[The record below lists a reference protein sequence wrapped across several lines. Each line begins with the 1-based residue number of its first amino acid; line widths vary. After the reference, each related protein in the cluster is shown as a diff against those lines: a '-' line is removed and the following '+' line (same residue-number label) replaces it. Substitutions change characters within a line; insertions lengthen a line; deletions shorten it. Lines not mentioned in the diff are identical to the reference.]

1 MRCELNAFGW
11 LRQDLVYIQIIDRP
25 LRTLNRFSRC
35 ALLKRPFGL
44 EYKLY
49 KSFAV
54 YLEHSAQ
61 ETETWNTE
69 SLPVPATVA
78 DHRRTHDNPPV
89 F

>member
-25 LRTLNRFSRC
+25 LRTLNRFSQC
-35 ALLKRPFGL
+35 ALLKRPYGL

-61 ETETWNTE
+61 EDGN
-69 SLPVPATVA
+69 LK
-78 DHRRTHDNPPV
+78 HRISPGACHCSGS
-89 F
+89 